1 MIYYC
6 VINDNAL
13 HIVSEYYYKENRN
26 RLTAIAVGT
35 IDEINE
41 FLYDLGIMLDEGD
54 EL

>member
-6 VINDNAL
+6 VITDGAL
-13 HIVSEYYYKENRN
+13 HIVSEYHYKANRD

-41 FLYDLGIMLDEGD
+41 FLYDMGIMLDEGD
-54 EL
+54 GL

>member
-6 VINDNAL
+6 VVNDNAL
-13 HIVSEYYYKENRN
+13 HIVSECYYKDNRDK
-26 RLTAIAVGT
+26 LTAIAVGT